1 MDLLD
6 FGHSQSGDSGR
17 SDCHYSGHD
26 YDGHG
31 LRIWN
36 QGCAAKSSRFFLQEA
51 GLDFDDAVSMFGES
65 LSPGF

>member
-1 MDLLD
+1 MMDLLD

-31 LRIWN
+31 LRI
-36 QGCAAKSSRFFLQEA
+36 
-51 GLDFDDAVSMFGES
+51 
-65 LSPGF
+65 